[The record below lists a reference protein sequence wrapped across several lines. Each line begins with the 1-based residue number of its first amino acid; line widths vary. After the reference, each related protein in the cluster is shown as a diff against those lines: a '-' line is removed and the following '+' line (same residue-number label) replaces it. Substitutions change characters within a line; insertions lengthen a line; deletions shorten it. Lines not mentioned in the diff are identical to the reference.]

1 MKTMLPKEAFRKNAH
16 IYKILSHHKRL
27 EILNLLKDGELSVE
41 EILKT
46 VKILKSNL
54 SQHLTIL
61 RYNGLVKTRKDGLNV
76 HYKIV
81 DKRIIEPCKI
91 LHKLRIKHI
100 VS

>member
-1 MKTMLPKEAFRKNAH
+1 MKTILPKEAFHKNAH

-27 EILNLLKDGELSVE
+27 EILNLLKDKELSVE
-41 EILKT
+41 EILKA

-54 SQHLTIL
+54 SQHLAIL
-61 RYNGLVKTRKDGLNV
+61 RHNGLVKTRKDGLSV